1 MKRRKNNS
9 RGVDV
14 TIADPQVMANAQAR
28 AESFLCHLADCC
40 ESIEEAILTVEI
52 IKMLHDDFLREEG
65 ITNVKI
71 HRVRE

>member
-1 MKRRKNNS
+1 M
-9 RGVDV
+9 
-14 TIADPQVMANAQAR
+14 
-28 AESFLCHLADCC
+28 ADCC